1 MVTLVQPLGKRFLIR
16 KSSNAEN
23 LPPSASSKKADALTS
38 AREASRRRRAR
49 VVSGGGSVP
58 LKVKKVVQ
66 NAQRRVS
73 KAAVRSSKSL
83 KPAVSL
89 ASIHCSVAPPAPAE
103 VVEVSALPDSIT
115 TPTPKQAEVK
125 ADTLN
130 LPRFL
135 RRPPPSVWPVEFDRA
150 NIDACSP
157 ELEGV
162 DFNYILQGLE
172 VAGPSYVHSRLVLAL
187 IANPPPYRMWNL
199 VKTAHIDRTSMG
211 RRAALPDEVNVI
223 IADHAALNT
232 PSHVV
237 PSHPTHV
244 LAVWE
249 LPHAHPV
256 HRKSPSAIADA
267 RRKVSLI
274 PVHNLVL
281 AMHCAKWFKLAP
293 TDTTQTPIV
302 DRQGI
307 AGTQITLPV
316 VPLAVPHPESFL
328 LLLQSMYTHKASWL
342 MDQLVPVQKP
352 AIAFPSPSNPAP
364 ENPHYILETGRR
376 LAARYTPGAL
386 LEMVG
391 TVVGLWQNAVYLGVS
406 DRRLWTAMDWSYDM
420 LLTGLGFA
428 LRRPDLVPRPQMQMQ
443 TGGRRW
449 AAVQQASERKA

>member
-1 MVTLVQPLGKRFLIR
+1 MVTLVQSLGKRFLIR

-23 LPPSASSKKADALTS
+23 LPPPASSKKADALVS

-49 VVSGGGSVP
+49 VVSGSLP
-58 LKVKKVVQ
+58 LKVKKVVH
-66 NAQRRVS
+66 NSQRRAS
-73 KAAVRSSKSL
+73 KAAQLSSKPF
-83 KPAVSL
+83 KPLASL
-89 ASIHCSVAPPAPAE
+89 ASIRCSPAPS
-103 VVEVSALPDSIT
+103 VPSQLVEVSAASEPAT
-115 TPTPKQAEVK
+115 APTPKQAEVQP
-125 ADTLN
+125 DTLN

-135 RRPPPSVWPVEFDRA
+135 RRPPPVVWPVDFDRA
-150 NIDACSP
+150 NIDACSQ

-162 DFNYILQGLE
+162 DFDYIMQGLE
-172 VAGPSYVHSRLVLAL
+172 VAGPS
-187 IANPPPYRMWNL
+187 MWHL

-223 IADHAALNT
+223 IADHATLRT
-232 PSHVV
+232 PANLV

-256 HRKSPSAIADA
+256 HRKSSAVADA

-281 AMHCAKWFKLAP
+281 AMHCAKWFKLGP
-293 TDTTQTPIV
+293 NNTSETPVI
-302 DRQGI
+302 DPQGLP
-307 AGTQITLPV
+307 GTQITLPV

-328 LLLQSMYTHKASWL
+328 LLLQALYTHKASWL

-352 AIAFPSPSNPAP
+352 AVAFPSPANPAP

-376 LAARYTPGAL
+376 LAARYTPSAL

-428 LRRPDLVPRPQMQMQ
+428 LRRPDLVPRPQMSSL
-443 TGGRRW
+443 RW
-449 AAVQQASERKA
+449 AAMPQASECKA

>member
-23 LPPSASSKKADALTS
+23 LPPPVSSKKADALVS

-49 VVSGGGSVP
+49 VVSGSLP
-58 LKVKKVVQ
+58 LKVKKVVH
-66 NAQRRVS
+66 NSQRRAS
-73 KAAVRSSKSL
+73 KAAHLSSKPF
-83 KPAVSL
+83 KPVAAL
-89 ASIHCSVAPPAPAE
+89 ASIRCSPAPSVPE
-103 VVEVSALPDSIT
+103 HVVEVSAASEPAT
-115 TPTPKQAEVK
+115 VPTPKQAEVK
-125 ADTLN
+125 PDTLN

-135 RRPPPSVWPVEFDRA
+135 RRPPPAVWPVDFDRA
-150 NIDACSP
+150 NIDACNY

-162 DFNYILQGLE
+162 DFDYILQGLE
-172 VAGPSYVHSRLVLAL
+172 VAGPSYVPPFRSSSFAT
-187 IANPPPYRMWNL
+187 NPPSYRMWNL

-223 IADHAALNT
+223 IADHAALRT
-232 PSHVV
+232 PASLV

-256 HRKSPSAIADA
+256 HRKSSADA

-281 AMHCAKWFKLAP
+281 AMHCAKWFKLGP
-293 TDTTQTPIV
+293 TNTSETPVI
-302 DRQGI
+302 DPQGLP
-307 AGTQITLPV
+307 GTQITLPV

-328 LLLQSMYTHKASWL
+328 LLLQAIYTHKASWL

-352 AIAFPSPSNPAP
+352 AVAFPSAANPAP
-364 ENPHYILETGRR
+364 QNPHYILETGRR
-376 LAARYTPGAL
+376 LAARYTPSAL

-391 TVVGLWQNAVYLGVS
+391 AVVGLWQNAVYLGVS

-428 LRRPDLVPRPQMQMQ
+428 LRRPDLVPRPLMS
-443 TGGRRW
+443 GLRW
-449 AAVQQASERKA
+449 AAVEQASECKV

>member
-1 MVTLVQPLGKRFLIR
+1 MVTLVQPLGRRFLIR

-23 LPPSASSKKADALTS
+23 MPPSASSKKADALVS

-49 VVSGGGSVP
+49 VVSGNLP

-66 NAQRRVS
+66 NAQRRTS
-73 KAAVRSSKSL
+73 KAALHSVRSL
-83 KPAVSL
+83 KPAV
-89 ASIHCSVAPPAPAE
+89 AIADIHCSVSLASPTQ
-103 VVEVSALPDSIT
+103 VVDISALPDST
-115 TPTPKQAEVK
+115 TASTPKQAEVK

-135 RRPPPSVWPVEFDRA
+135 RRPPPAVWPVDFDRE
-150 NIDACSP
+150 NIDACDP
-157 ELEGV
+157 GLAGV
-162 DFNYILQGLE
+162 DFNYIMQGLE
-172 VAGPSYVHSRLVLAL
+172 VAGPS
-187 IANPPPYRMWNL
+187 MWHL

-223 IADHAALNT
+223 IADHAALRT
-232 PSHVV
+232 PSHLV
-237 PSHPTHV
+237 PSYPTHV

-256 HRKSPSAIADA
+256 HKSPFAAPDA

-281 AMHCAKWFKLAP
+281 ATHCAKWFKLGPTSSAP
-293 TDTTQTPIV
+293 TPV
-302 DRQGI
+302 MDRQGI

-352 AIAFPSPSNPAP
+352 AVAFPSTANPAP

-376 LAARYTPGAL
+376 LAARYTPNAL
-386 LEMVG
+386 LEMIG

-428 LRRPDLVPRPQMQMQ
+428 LHRPDLVPRPQMGNLQ
-443 TGGRRW
+443 W
-449 AAVQQASERKA
+449 AAVAQATECKA

>member
-16 KSSNAEN
+16 KCSNAEN
-23 LPPSASSKKADALTS
+23 LPPSASSKKADALVS

-49 VVSGGGSVP
+49 VVSGNLP
-58 LKVKKVVQ
+58 LKVKKVVH
-66 NAQRRVS
+66 NAQRRAS
-73 KAAVRSSKSL
+73 KAAHLSSKPL
-83 KPAVSL
+83 KPTVSL
-89 ASIHCSVAPPAPAE
+89 ASIHCSAAPLASE
-103 VVEVSALPDSIT
+103 QVIEVSAASEAT
-115 TPTPKQAEVK
+115 TAPTPKQAEVK
-125 ADTLN
+125 PDTLN

-135 RRPPPSVWPVEFDRA
+135 RRPPSSVWPVDFDRA

-162 DFNYILQGLE
+162 DFSYIMQGLE
-172 VAGPSYVHSRLVLAL
+172 VTGPS
-187 IANPPPYRMWNL
+187 MWNL

-223 IADHAALNT
+223 IADHAALCT
-232 PSHVV
+232 PANIA

-256 HRKSPSAIADA
+256 HRKSAATADA

-274 PVHNLVL
+274 PAHNLVL
-281 AMHCAKWFKLAP
+281 AMHCAKWFKLGP
-293 TDTTQTPIV
+293 TNTSETRVLDP
-302 DRQGI
+302 QGLP
-307 AGTQITLPV
+307 GTQITLPI

-328 LLLQSMYTHKASWL
+328 LLLQAMYTHKASWL

-352 AIAFPSPSNPAP
+352 AVAFPSAANPAP

-376 LAARYTPGAL
+376 LAARYTPSAL

-428 LRRPDLVPRPQMQMQ
+428 LRRPDLVPRPQM
-443 TGGRRW
+443 GSFRW
-449 AAVQQASERKA
+449 TAVPQASECKAHA